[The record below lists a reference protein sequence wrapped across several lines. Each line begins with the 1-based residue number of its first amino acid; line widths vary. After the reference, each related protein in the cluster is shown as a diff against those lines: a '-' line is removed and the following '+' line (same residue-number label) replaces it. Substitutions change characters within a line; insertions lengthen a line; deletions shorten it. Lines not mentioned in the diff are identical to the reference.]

1 MKGLLCGVVSTV
13 VPRYRAA
20 VRLDLKGEEMS
31 LEAWVNTLLFLLG
44 LAGFVGLFISWPLL
58 LCIVMIAF
66 GWGIMIFTSD
76 GGLDF

>member
-1 MKGLLCGVVSTV
+1 
-13 VPRYRAA
+13 
-20 VRLDLKGEEMS
+20 MS
-31 LEAWVNTLLFLLG
+31 PEAWINLTLFLIG

>member
-1 MKGLLCGVVSTV
+1 MYLECV
-13 VPRYRAA
+13 VPKIGGN
-20 VRLDLKGEEMS
+20 VS
-31 LEAWVNTLLFLLG
+31 PEAWINLTLFLIG